1 MRQERSR
8 LKTRYREEHKHCP
21 LHIEEE
27 QWTRLINYWE
37 ADTTMEKSKKMSKAR
52 GSVKVLST
60 VGQRGKHKGE
70 AKEVQISISLHS
82 CFCNFCVI
90 YVHGGSGHMIRS
102 SILEVNQISL
112 LIRLCWY
119 LQSKGVR

>member
-1 MRQERSR
+1 V
-8 LKTRYREEHKHCP
+8 
-21 LHIEEE
+21 
-27 QWTRLINYWE
+27 NYWE
-37 ADTTMEKSKKMSKAR
+37 ADTTMEKSKKMLKAK

-60 VGQRGKHKGE
+60 VGRTDKHRGE
-70 AKEVQISISLHS
+70 AEEVQISVSLHS

-90 YVHGGSGHMIRS
+90 YVHGGSGHMIIS

-119 LQSKGVR
+119 L